1 MQGQRCAPEKQK
13 KEETTRHRIGMTTHA
28 ANQELRKK
36 RASFTAGALEGTLPA
51 SQPETLQKVSTDS
64 FNGGL

>member
-1 MQGQRCAPEKQK
+1 
-13 KEETTRHRIGMTTHA
+13 MTTHA